1 MACQLPRIRNCPAN
15 STSQSVS
22 QSEPQQLSTRQRP
35 AHSLTQPASQCQL
48 PQRGHAARCFV
59 LPQRQTPGSVSRY
72 LPSRHS
78 DRFSSSVPGLALLRA
93 QLARHLLFCGQVF
106 EWSTLRRGSDS
117 CVMLQATG
125 GDVRF
130 RETIGE
136 RSITAAASSRKYT
149 RCFVAVQS

>member
-35 AHSLTQPASQCQL
+35 AHSLAQCQL
-48 PQRGHAARCFV
+48 LQHGHAASCFV
-59 LPQRQTPGSVSRY
+59 LPQRRTSGSVSRY

-78 DRFSSSVPGLALLRA
+78 DRFSTSVLGLALLRA
-93 QLARHLLFCGQVF
+93 QLASHLLFCGQVF
-106 EWSTLRRGSDS
+106 GWPTLRRGSDS